1 MILSFQPD
9 LIHAHFGLSG
19 LFANLQF
26 LKPVVTTFHG
36 SDVQTTKKNLYI
48 SINTA
53 TNTLSGSAS
62 YRNMGQ
68 LENIKFNLTAN
79 S

>member
-1 MILSFQPD
+1 MADNGLVQMDSGVLLDEFKRNLSITID
-9 LIHAHFGLSG
+9 
-19 LFANLQF
+19 
-26 LKPVVTTFHG
+26 
-36 SDVQTTKKNLYI
+36 
-48 SINTA
+48 TA
-53 TNTLSGSAS
+53 TNTMSGRAS